1 MSSILT
7 LFAGGTIDYLLLTSL
22 LAVILTP
29 LVGAI
34 IEVARIRAPI
44 YRHMIWLHV
53 LIGVVVFPA
62 IWLYGPILTFEILP
76 AEDQP
81 AKAVTP
87 EMDSRYDVKFAQGP
101 PTEMHS
107 PRLISTEAAV
117 MDHANPPL
125 SGESRVGRDM
135 AFWNHSYADPAFC
148 RLAATSPNLPVS
160 RTCIWKWRLREY
172 TRREIKSFAD
182 FSGG

>member
-44 YRHMIWLHV
+44 YRHMIWLYV

-62 IWLYGPILTFEILP
+62 IWL
-76 AEDQP
+76 
-81 AKAVTP
+81 
-87 EMDSRYDVKFAQGP
+87 
-101 PTEMHS
+101 
-107 PRLISTEAAV
+107 
-117 MDHANPPL
+117 
-125 SGESRVGRDM
+125 
-135 AFWNHSYADPAFC
+135 
-148 RLAATSPNLPVS
+148 
-160 RTCIWKWRLREY
+160 
-172 TRREIKSFAD
+172 
-182 FSGG
+182 